1 MAKTK
6 KLLSLLTA
14 VTMTVSAFSALIVP
28 ASAED
33 TPTTVTPTMTYVN
46 QSAPDT
52 ALGYV
57 TSAITGY
64 NKVSGGSVGFG
75 DTSWGVNYIT
85 YLKVDASNVLTDDV
99 YFKSASLS
107 LQGSGSTDGKRS
119 ATIGVGYTANTSWDE
134 TLTYTMAASEETGL
148 TTITQV
154 DSEKSGTSKNQATF
168 DDYTFDVSAAF
179 ENDEDGIV
187 TLIVYATNAA
197 GTNIQAPSVTITTSD
212 EAEKLTSVTVN
223 NVVGEDIIAT
233 YEVNDLVVGEP
244 YTATAAQMGYKL
256 VDGVYYFP
264 TQTEATIDALAETD
278 NVLNIPFAASEESIL
293 LYEDFENITE
303 WDITASGYKNDKDE
317 LTASD
322 KSFEISE
329 GKLKLTTY
337 NNATGTFDPNYTNTK
352 VFDAAVQSA
361 KQVDISFDYQTRVP
375 ADKNRTSNFT
385 IEDTN
390 GNVIVSLFGSNGK
403 VTYATDAVAGAES
416 TLVSEYTGTS
426 NVEGTAPV
434 IAVDLSV
441 DFEAKTVTGTIGD
454 VAVDTTTTAENLGQ
468 LVARQ
473 YYSLA
478 PQWIDNFKVVGE
490 ATITPPEPEE
500 PVVLDFENADAF
512 AYDQWNGVASYTE
525 GDVTYTM
532 VSPGRGT
539 IAVVDSAFGGKGI
552 EYQLAANNGSRNG
565 SLTLDSAKTTDV
577 SYTFDANIADGSVL
591 KLGGDKVSTT
601 LVDVAD
607 SFLVLY
613 NEGGTLKYW
622 DYATSAFVETGLA
635 VSAVNVSGTVDFAAK
650 TAAVTLTPAESD
662 AVTLNISGFAAEKFS
677 GMGISN
683 AADGGA
689 MAVLLDNM
697 SITSS
702 DVVEPE
708 ETPVPSTE
716 PEETPVPSTE
726 PEETPVP
733 TEAPTPVPVDPKAVI
748 DFTNRTLTYES
759 KGSSTVFE
767 VVSADTI
774 APALAAA
781 GAGDVLQ
788 LGSNQNG
795 ASKMLGYKATFAK
808 EGEDVVVYSGQ
819 VTMSFKLE
827 LNQVRT
833 DKDAR
838 IELSFADINGTPI
851 LPITVGTG
859 NSAYLTV
866 NGVSASNIAYG
877 SYYVVTYTMDFD
889 AKTASVTI
897 ADAAG
902 NSCLDT
908 GSVAIE
914 AENITQLY
922 RADSDWLYGYVI
934 IDDIKLDATNIGV
947 PKFYT
952 ITVNTERYAKLTTDA
967 GDKYFADVNGKIEIP
982 LQTPGTTFGYT
993 ISKVGY
999 TDVTGTIEPLTED
1012 VVIDQP
1018 ITKADENVIF
1028 IESEFG
1034 NENEAY
1040 VSLGGNRND
1049 TVSLGEIALPDI
1061 SEIAVDFEFAGFGNN
1076 AGQQKT
1082 WYINTDAG
1090 ELVGI
1095 QINDNGLIAWTG
1107 WTGAA
1112 NHNQSSDIGAF
1123 ANSEKI
1129 GEMPSGAFTIK
1140 FVVDKANKA
1149 ITVLYNDAS
1158 YSLPYTID
1166 ATKITGLGTG
1176 LYRYNG
1182 ELKTTELRIVEPD
1195 KEFMQLSGDTNFAK
1209 ISGKTVTRSY
1219 IKSESVITPDETF
1232 TWAVTDAAGAA
1243 SEAVTISQDGVLSV
1257 TDAAA
1262 PGVYTITCTGSTG
1275 KTASLDVTVQDFATV
1290 TPTVDGPKTYTEGQ
1304 TGTYVVTALVDQY
1317 GDDVFGLFAPS
1328 FESSN
1333 TDVITIDAATGVAT
1347 AVANGSAD
1355 ITITIGNPGK
1365 EAKVTIPATVDT
1377 YYVTAD
1383 ATGDSTVVDISAIV
1397 NKGNGTYQVTTTNN
1411 GVIVNQY
1418 IADAEDITAGG
1429 TVMALEADATAY
1441 TAIYNEDGTLQSVS
1455 TFNAPKG
1462 YVEEPWAIENAE
1474 RYYWDNN
1481 MKPVNFVEMASEASI
1496 TVDTT
1501 GADKVE
1507 IAPVYEA
1514 ELDSEILV
1522 PNDRYNITVS
1532 ASGRRTDF
1540 YVNDQLF
1547 INNINQGSDNWT
1559 IGRIFDDTTVKS
1571 VEDVVINEG
1580 YAVFNLQDNAG
1591 ATVNGI
1597 TFVKAPSTVA
1607 RQQRIYVLGDSLV
1620 AEYYGN
1626 APEGK
1631 EQLVR
1636 TGWGQVLENYIADN
1650 VGVTNLGNSGV
1661 TALGLRDS
1669 AFSNVVHS
1677 AQPGDIMIL
1686 ESGYNDKNY
1695 NTEDEMTEAVTYMV
1709 ETAYGMGLKTFVVTP
1724 NASSHGTGQKPDVN
1738 WSGLMRTIAA
1748 DLGEKTTLIDLA
1760 QESYDFLTG
1769 LYTTD
1774 GVMNWDIVT
1783 QYYNNEGDKLHSSNN
1798 AANCWA
1804 RIIAQ
1809 GLYDSG
1815 LTEIVDTEYSYTFND
1830 GIADRVIQVE
1840 AE

>member
-14 VTMTVSAFSALIVP
+14 VTMAASAFSALIVP

-46 QSAPDT
+46 QAAPDT

-57 TSAITGY
+57 TSAVTGF

-75 DTSWGVNYIT
+75 NTSWGVNYIT

-107 LQGSGSTDGKRS
+107 LQGSGSTDDKRT

-187 TLIVYATNAA
+187 TLVVYATNAA

-303 WDITASGYKNDKDE
+303 WGIVAEGYKNDTDA
-317 LTASD
+317 LADTD
-322 KSFEISE
+322 VSFEVSD

-337 NNATGTFDPNYTNTK
+337 NNAAGKFNPNYTNTK

-416 TLVSEYTGTS
+416 TLVSEYTGAS
-426 NVEGTAPV
+426 GVEGTAPV

-500 PVVLDFENADAF
+500 PI
-512 AYDQWNGVASYTE
+512 VATS
-525 GDVTYTM
+525 
-532 VSPGRGT
+532 
-539 IAVVDSAFGGKGI
+539 
-552 EYQLAANNGSRNG
+552 
-565 SLTLDSAKTTDV
+565 
-577 SYTFDANIADGSVL
+577 TFDEDVAIIADGQQEWTEGSLAGWFANVSNSGENTLQVTGGVL
-591 KLGGDKVSTT
+591 
-601 LVDVAD
+601 
-607 SFLVLY
+607 
-613 NEGGTLKYW
+613 
-622 DYATSAFVETGLA
+622 TS
-635 VSAVNVSGTVDFAAK
+635 NVSGSNNKVYFGK
-650 TAAVTLTPAESD
+650 HVTTIAD
-662 AVTLNISGFAAEKFS
+662 
-677 GMGISN
+677 
-683 AADGGA
+683 AADKKITIAFDYQSNSGTATGNNASEIGFIAYDGNDVTWSQAHNGA
-689 MAVLLDNM
+689 GVSQVAADYGMTDTEATYEVTVVIDNTANTATLSAVSKGDETAEPVVTELAIGENDINTFYFRTGRGKTDTIDN
-697 SITSS
+697 
-702 DVVEPE
+702 VVTTVEVAG

-827 LNQVRT
+827 LNQVRA

-952 ITVNTERYAKLTTDA
+952 ITINTERYAKLTTDA

-1061 SEIAVDFEFAGFGNN
+1061 SEIAVDFEFAGFGNYT
-1076 AGQQKT
+1076 GQQKT
-1082 WYINTDAG
+1082 WYISTDAG

-1559 IGRIFDDTTVKS
+1559 IGRIFDETTVKA

-1695 NTEDEMTEAVTYMV
+1695 TTEDEMTEAVTYMV

-1783 QYYNNEGDKLHSSNN
+1783 DYYNNEGDTLHSSNN